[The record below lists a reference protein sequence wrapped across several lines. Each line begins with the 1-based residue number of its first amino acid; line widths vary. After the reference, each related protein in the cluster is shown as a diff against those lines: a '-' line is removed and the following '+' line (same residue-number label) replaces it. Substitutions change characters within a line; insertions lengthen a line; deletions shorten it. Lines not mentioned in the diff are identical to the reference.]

1 MINNYLSN
9 GIISYD
15 QMQIYRNNF
24 KQLLKNIYFEVI
36 RFQSTYNQKSS
47 MEMQIEEEYFDER
60 ENSYKDSLYDF
71 YFGTNDDF
79 MFFE

>member
-1 MINNYLSN
+1 
-9 GIISYD
+9 
-15 QMQIYRNNF
+15 MQIYRNNF

-36 RFQSTYNQKSS
+36 RFQSTYNQKSC